1 MQNLICDSGLFT
13 LQCCRKQGSHT
24 NMQNRII
31 DDKGP
36 LSIRA
41 VDRCL
46 LLEIYIL
53 ERILNTALRFLF
65 LNPVEDVRCSPLCGL
80 GM

>member
-1 MQNLICDSGLFT
+1 M
-13 LQCCRKQGSHT
+13 LQKARSHT

-36 LSIRA
+36 VSIRA

-53 ERILNTALRFLF
+53 ERILNTALRFFF